1 MASLL
6 ACERRTVSDAVHG
19 QGTGMAVVKRDL
31 ANQALAG
38 LAVRAIAGSA
48 NAVDVVEALAGTGK
62 TTVAGALAAVYLGA
76 G

>member
-1 MASLL
+1 
-6 ACERRTVSDAVHG
+6 
-19 QGTGMAVVKRDL
+19 MAVVKRDL

-38 LAVRAIAGSA
+38 LPMWLNDEQVAAVRAIAGSA
-48 NAVDVVEALAGTGK
+48 NTVDVVEALAGTGK